1 MTLTFFHRPPTEA
14 QDDSI
19 IAGLL
24 WSDPVLKEGYLPSTR
39 GMGVFFGPDVTK
51 GFLERN
57 DLKCLIR
64 SHAEVK
70 NGCGLSHAGCYTV
83 FSAPLEEKGILGGL
97 IELRGDSLN
106 LQGNVFTACGQ
117 EEAIALLEGRKVY
130 PPSKELMMQQKQ
142 KIKDDD
148 ADVAAKPVQLE
159 TGSVNNLT
167 RS

>member
-1 MTLTFFHRPPTEA
+1 MIFYHCESSRPPTEA
-14 QDDSI
+14 QHDST

-24 WSDPVLKEGYLPSTR
+24 WSDPVLKDGYLPSTR

-83 FSAPLEEKGILGGL
+83 FSAPLQEKGIMGGL

-106 LQGNVFTACGQ
+106 LQGNVFSACGQ
-117 EEAIALLEGRKVY
+117 EEAVALLEGRKMY
-130 PPSKELMMQQKQ
+130 PKSEESSKQTVE
-142 KIKDDD
+142 
-148 ADVAAKPVQLE
+148 VKPVEE
-159 TGSVNNLT
+159 TGLGSGKNVT
-167 RS
+167 TAPTS

>member
-1 MTLTFFHRPPTEA
+1 MTLMIFHRPPTEA

-70 NGCGLSHAGCYTV
+70 NGCGLCPNVLQFFLKKKNANWRINFEYYSLKY
-83 FSAPLEEKGILGGL
+83 IL
-97 IELRGDSLN
+97 
-106 LQGNVFTACGQ
+106 
-117 EEAIALLEGRKVY
+117 
-130 PPSKELMMQQKQ
+130 
-142 KIKDDD
+142 
-148 ADVAAKPVQLE
+148 
-159 TGSVNNLT
+159 
-167 RS
+167 